1 MRERPSVRTWLWTRH
16 PSSLSGQLREI
27 LEQRAGADHLRDR
40 VLAFVLGSVAG
51 AGFRPLRE
59 KIGDVV
65 RASELERRRCG
76 RSQAS
81 ADRGAPLVRGPVL
94 LAARPKPPLALP
106 PAPVAASSGV
116 TREAENSGSVPARMA
131 RIGERI
137 RQRRLRL
144 DRDAGGRD
152 RASAARNTVIRR
164 CSVVE
169 GSLATRQRRSGPL
182 PPPPI
187 DRLR

>member
-40 VLAFVLGSVAG
+40 VLEFVLGSVAG

-81 ADRGAPLVRGPVL
+81 ADRGAPLVRRPVL

-137 RQRRLRL
+137 RQQPTPGPRRWWPRSCERGTEH
-144 DRDAGGRD
+144 RDTSWWKTHWQPVSGEVARCR
-152 RASAARNTVIRR
+152 RAY
-164 CSVVE
+164 
-169 GSLATRQRRSGPL
+169 
-182 PPPPI
+182 
-187 DRLR
+187 